1 VHPAVHLAAQYPAK
15 LGDVKMNEDKL
26 HIWPVTLAFS
36 ILAGIIYL
44 VCALLVWLFPAGT
57 VKFFSYW
64 FHGIDLS
71 KIINT
76 APINFS
82 AFLIGLLSII
92 IFSALAG
99 ALFAWLY
106 NKCLKHCKNKGWIN

>member
-1 VHPAVHLAAQYPAK
+1 